1 MRRIS
6 IDIDP
11 WCPLLGRGAVDYPS
25 RRGAID
31 EWPWVEKPRR
41 MADLLIKGSLIVDGT
56 GAPGRIADLAVTG
69 GRITGVGDLGGETA
83 GRVVDGTGLVTA
95 PGFVDLHTHYD
106 AQLFWDPTASPS
118 PLHGVTTVFG
128 GNCGFTLAPA
138 GEAHAPYLME
148 MMARVEGMPLEALQ
162 AGLTWDWGRFP
173 RLAQP
178 ARRGDR
184 RERRVPRRSLR
195 GPPRG
200 DGRGHARKG
209 RRRGDRGDGADRA
222 GRLRSRGH
230 GVFSTSTSPTH
241 NDAEGNPVPSRA
253 ASTEE
258 LVALAAAA
266 GAVPGTTLEM
276 VLAGTVQ
283 GFTDEERELMGAM
296 SVAANRPLNWNVL
309 GVSAMN
315 PDGHLSQLAASDH
328 AAAMGGRVVAL
339 TMPHTMKIRLSFH
352 SGFILDGMP
361 DWAPVMGLP
370 VDERLVAL
378 RDPDVR
384 ARLQAG
390 ATSEEAGVLR
400 GLANWERLQ
409 IVEAFTPDTKAHEG
423 KTVRQVMDESG
434 NDDAFDAL
442 LEIVLADGLK
452 TGLSPSGMEPGPADW
467 ETKAEVWKDPRT
479 IVGASDAGAH
489 LDMMCGAIYSTSL
502 LGDGVREHQV
512 ISLEEAVQQL
522 TDIPARLYGL
532 DDRGRIEE
540 GFAADLTVF
549 DPETVGH
556 LPARTRAD
564 LPGGA
569 WRLYCEATG
578 VEHVFVNGTAIVEAG
593 EFTGDTP
600 GTLLRSGVDTTTVTP

>member
-1 MRRIS
+1 
-6 IDIDP
+6 
-11 WCPLLGRGAVDYPS
+11 
-25 RRGAID
+25 
-31 EWPWVEKPRR
+31 
-41 MADLLIKGSLIVDGT
+41 MADLLIKGSLVVDGT
-56 GAPGRIADLAVTG
+56 GTPGRITDVAVTD
-69 GRITGVGDLGGETA
+69 GRITGVGDAGDETA
-83 GRVVDGTGLVTA
+83 DRVIDGTGLVTA

-138 GEAHAPYLME
+138 GEDHAPYLME

-162 AGLTWDWGRFP
+162 AGLTWDWDSFPEWLGRLEGGIGVNAGF
-173 RLAQP
+173 LVGHSAV
-178 ARRGDR
+178 
-184 RERRVPRRSLR
+184 RRVVM
-195 GPPRG
+195 G
-200 DGRGHARKG
+200 DAMHDKATDAQIEEMARLV
-209 RRRGDRGDGADRA
+209 REACAA
-222 GRLRSRGH
+222 GGM
-230 GVFSTSTSPTH
+230 GFSTSTSPTH

-258 LVALAAAA
+258 LIALAAAA
-266 GAVPGTTLEM
+266 GEQPGTTLEM

-315 PDGHLSQLAASDH
+315 PDGHVSQLAASDH

-361 DWAPVMGLP
+361 NWAPVMGMP
-370 VDERLVAL
+370 VEERMVAL
-378 RDPDVR
+378 RDPEVR
-384 ARLQAG
+384 TRLMDG

-409 IVEAFTPDTKAHEG
+409 IVEGFTAETKAHEG
-423 KTVRQVMDESG
+423 KTIRQIMDETG
-434 NDDAFDAL
+434 NDDSFDTL

-452 TGLSPSGMEPGPADW
+452 TGLTPSGMEPGQADW
-467 ETKAEVWKDPRT
+467 ETRAGVWKDPRT

-502 LGDGVREHQV
+502 LGDGVREHGV
-512 ISLEEAVQQL
+512 ITLEEAVHQL
-522 TDIPARLYGL
+522 TDVPARLYGL
-532 DDRGRIEE
+532 KDRGRIEE
-540 GFAADLTVF
+540 GLAADLTVF

-556 LPARTRAD
+556 LPARTRSD

-578 VEHVFVNGTAIVEAG
+578 VEHVFVNGTPIVESG
-593 EFTGDTP
+593 DFTGNTP
-600 GTLLRSGVDTTTVTP
+600 GTLLRSGTDTTTVTP